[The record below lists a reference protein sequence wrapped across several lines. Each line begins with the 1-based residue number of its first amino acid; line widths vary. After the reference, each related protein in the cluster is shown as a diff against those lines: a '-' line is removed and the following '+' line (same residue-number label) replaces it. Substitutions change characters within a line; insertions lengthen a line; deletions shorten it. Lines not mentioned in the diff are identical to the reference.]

1 MASSFNLLN
10 KIQINRIWEITN
22 SINNN
27 LFKSSFNIIVISS
40 MNIAVGFAFWALA
53 ARLYSKEDIGLAI
66 SLIGSID
73 FIILVSRFGLD
84 QSLIRFLPVKNEDSI
99 FSTSII
105 VTTSAA
111 LLIGIIFL
119 QGINIFAP
127 KLSIIRNYYIL
138 YLLFLF
144 CLSIISLTT
153 NTFIAMRKSRYYLIQ
168 NIVNCS
174 KLILLYLLVPLGIL
188 GIFNSVGIS
197 YILASLIAMSIIR
210 KMGLKFKRPD
220 KLFLKESFRFSI
232 SNFIALLLMTAP
244 NYLLPIMILSM
255 LNAEESAHYFIAY
268 SISSILI
275 IIPSAF
281 SMSLLVEGSH
291 GESMKENLQKT
302 LIITYLSLGVGIGII
317 YIFGEKLLGIFGSS
331 YVGAFE
337 LLKVISLST
346 LFIAICRIYISVSRV
361 EKNVKSIV
369 FLNLLIFILLI
380 SLSYIFANKFG
391 LVGIGYAW
399 VISYG
404 INSFL
409 ILIIIREKLFKCFS
423 I

>member
-1 MASSFNLLN
+1 
-10 KIQINRIWEITN
+10 
-22 SINNN
+22 
-27 LFKSSFNIIVISS
+27 